1 MCLTYSDFLPYITH
15 EKCCKSASITN
26 FLCYNSGIGGFKMLN
41 KVFKILGMLCSLFFL
56 VLTMAFIKEGISWI
70 FFLGLSALCNPF
82 FMGFL
87 NKKNKKPKAGIQVI
101 LFIVLFVL
109 GMIFSPNTIPY
120 TNGNTKLTN
129 NRDSITKGEKESLN
143 NSKEN
148 QSKSD
153 ENMDGDSS
161 VEDSHTL
168 KNNPSDRQITSD
180 SGKRDDT
187 NTEVSTKSN
196 PNNTSQSSSFSK
208 VHFIHVGQGDSIL
221 IEADGH
227 YMLIDAGEN
236 NQGTTVVNYLKEQGV
251 KKLDYVIGTHPHSD
265 HIGGLDVVINSFDIG
280 KVILPDII
288 HTTKTFE
295 DVLDAIAE
303 NTLKIS
309 KAVVGNTYSLG
320 GSSFTIVAPN
330 ASDYDELN
338 DYSVGVKFTNGEN
351 SFLFTGDAEKLSEIQ
366 MLRNGIDLTADVL
379 KLGHHGSSTSS
390 HDNFMDEVDPD
401 YAVISVG
408 EDNSY
413 GHPHKETLEYLKDK
427 KIKVYRTDKQ
437 NTIIFTSDGE
447 NITVNKAP
455 YTITQ
460 SELNTSNTLT
470 TSDKKEDTRNSN
482 TDNSTNSYTSSNI
495 NTNNS
500 NKLNNNNIDKSNSD
514 NIIVH
519 ITNTGSK
526 YHAAGCRY
534 LKSDIEVTLDEALS
548 NGLEPCSTCNPPTN

>member
-1 MCLTYSDFLPYITH
+1 
-15 EKCCKSASITN
+15 
-26 FLCYNSGIGGFKMLN
+26 MLN
-41 KVFKILGMLCSLFFL
+41 KVFKILGLVCSLFFL
-56 VLTMAFIKEGISWI
+56 VLSLAFIKEGISWI
-70 FFLGLSALCNPF
+70 FFIGLSALCNPF
-82 FMGFL
+82 FLGLL
-87 NKKNKKPKAGIQVI
+87 NKKQKKPKTGIQVM

-109 GMIFSPNTIPY
+109 AMIFSPDTI
-120 TNGNTKLTN
+120 TDTISNTKLTSSK
-129 NRDSITKGEKESLN
+129 DSITK
-143 NSKEN
+143 
-148 QSKSD
+148 
-153 ENMDGDSS
+153 
-161 VEDSHTL
+161 
-168 KNNPSDRQITSD
+168 
-180 SGKRDDT
+180 
-187 NTEVSTKSN
+187 
-196 PNNTSQSSSFSK
+196 SSSFSK
-208 VHFIHVGQGDSIL
+208 VHFINVGQGDSIL
-221 IEADGH
+221 IEADEH

-265 HIGGLDVVINSFDIG
+265 HIGGLDIVINSFDIG

-303 NTLKIS
+303 NKLKIT
-309 KAVVGNTYSLG
+309 KAIVGTTYSLG
-320 GSSFTIVAPN
+320 ESSFTIVAPN

-366 MLRNGIDLTADVL
+366 MLRNGIDLSADVL

-413 GHPHKETLEYLKDK
+413 GHPHKETLQILKDR

-447 NITVNKAP
+447 KITVNKTP

-460 SELNTSNTLT
+460 SDLKNSN
-470 TSDKKEDTRNSN
+470 TSDKSD
-482 TDNSTNSYTSSNI
+482 
-495 NTNNS
+495 
-500 NKLNNNNIDKSNSD
+500 SD
-514 NIIVH
+514 NIIVN

-526 YHAAGCRY
+526 YHVAGCRY
-534 LKSDIEVTLDEALS
+534 LKSDIEVTLHEALS
-548 NGLEPCSTCNPPTN
+548 NGLEPCGTCNPPTK